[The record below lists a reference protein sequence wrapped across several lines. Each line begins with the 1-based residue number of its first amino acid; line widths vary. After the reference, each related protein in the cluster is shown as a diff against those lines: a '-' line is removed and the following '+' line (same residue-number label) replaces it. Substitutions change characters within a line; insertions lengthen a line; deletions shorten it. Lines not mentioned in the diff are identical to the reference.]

1 MIRHQSQIVAVGELR
16 GAPKKLIRGLSPEL
30 NPKNAN
36 VSTRSAAVATNDREQ
51 NELRF
56 KAAACGGLP
65 VHAVMQRPRAIRW
78 SERFGLRLQTW
89 DEWVA
94 SGGRFHLSTR
104 RDGLICINGSSCTP
118 SLHELAT

>member
-16 GAPKKLIRGLSPEL
+16 GAPKKLVRGLSPEL

-65 VHAVMQRPRAIRW
+65 VHAVMQPP
-78 SERFGLRLQTW
+78 ER
-89 DEWVA
+89 
-94 SGGRFHLSTR
+94 SGGA
-104 RDGLICINGSSCTP
+104 NGSDCGYRRGMNG
-118 SLHELAT
+118 